1 MKPHLRKLL
10 PIKIPVLYAMVQGMD
25 FTYCYHVVMHHSVKT
40 VAKPLQIKNLPNV
53 QHVGDQPSLTLKYF
67 FKHLSSE
74 NETSE
79 KKRISNTNKIEIH
92 FSNMKL

>member
-10 PIKIPVLYAMVQGMD
+10 PIKILVLYAMVEGMD
-25 FTYCYHVVMHHSVKT
+25 FTYYYHVAMPHSVKT
-40 VAKPLQIKNLPNV
+40 VAKLLQIKSLPNV
-53 QHVGDQPSLTLKYF
+53 QHVEDQPSLTLKYF

-79 KKRISNTNKIEIH
+79 K
-92 FSNMKL
+92 